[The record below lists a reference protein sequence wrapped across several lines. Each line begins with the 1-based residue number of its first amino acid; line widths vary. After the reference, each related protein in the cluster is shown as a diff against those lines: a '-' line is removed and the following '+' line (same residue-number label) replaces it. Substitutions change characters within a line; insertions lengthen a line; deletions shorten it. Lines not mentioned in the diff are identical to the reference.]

1 MTIRWTD
8 DLNTGIDV
16 IDKQHMRI
24 VEYINELESIH
35 GSQDREAVGRIL
47 DDLMDYTLS
56 HFAFEESLQEE
67 AGYEFSKPHKKVH
80 ELFARRVGQY
90 LSRYRMGDD
99 VAGEIHGLL
108 RTWLISHIKHDD
120 ADYVAA
126 VKDNMNAIIG
136 EKQRQKSDGWL
147 RRFFR

>member
-24 VEYINELESIH
+24 VDYINELEGIH
-35 GSQDREAVGRIL
+35 GSRDRDAVGRIL

-67 AGYEFSKPHKKVH
+67 AGYEYAKPHKKVH

-90 LSRYRMGDD
+90 LDRYRMGGE

-126 VKDNMNAIIG
+126 VRDNMNAIIS

-147 RRFFR
+147 SRFFR